1 MDGPG
6 DQLLSRSALPLH
18 EHGGVRLCDPLDNP
32 EDLPH
37 GGRRAQD
44 LLEADDVLLVPEP
57 RLRLPLQLPE
67 PRGAAKDHLWAPC
80 VAGQAAETGRPG
92 GGSAASPSAARS
104 RRTACGSVTA
114 PRFRRG
120 PPPRGQKR
128 GQTRNGGSDADHP
141 PHPTPLRLGSATGRT
156 QSPVRGPTECLRNR
170 LNLSIPG
177 GVVRSGQEAVFC
189 IRHRGAKVQSRAPQL
204 LEVLPS
210 HVVVVGVPSGQKG
223 PEAKLEQVPPAQ
235 ASEETEDHEQ
245 LAT

>member
-18 EHGGVRLCDPLDNP
+18 EHGGVRLRDPLDNP

-44 LLEADDVLLVPEP
+44 LLEADDILLVPEP

-80 VAGQAAETGRPG
+80 AAGQAAETGHPG
-92 GGSAASPSAARS
+92 GGSAASPSATRS

-114 PRFRRG
+114 PRIRRG
-120 PPPRGQKR
+120 PPQRGR
-128 GQTRNGGSDADHP
+128 TRNGGSDAGHP

-156 QSPVRGPTECLRNR
+156 QSPVRGPTECLRNS

-177 GVVRSGQEAVFC
+177 GWRARSGSRLLHPPPWCKGTVAC
-189 IRHRGAKVQSRAPQL
+189 TPAPGSTSLPRSSGTCPIGAERA
-204 LEVLPS
+204 
-210 HVVVVGVPSGQKG
+210 
-223 PEAKLEQVPPAQ
+223 
-235 ASEETEDHEQ
+235 
-245 LAT
+245 